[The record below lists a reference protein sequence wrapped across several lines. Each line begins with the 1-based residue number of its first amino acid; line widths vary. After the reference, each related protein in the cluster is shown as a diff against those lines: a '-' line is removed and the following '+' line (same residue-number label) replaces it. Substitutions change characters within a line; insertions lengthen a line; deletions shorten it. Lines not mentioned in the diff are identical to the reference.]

1 MSLHKI
7 CPTCKTRN
15 ELSRKTCIHCSGD
28 MSAVGQEKGQMPVH
42 EERQGDVSP
51 EGLLKL
57 VSSNGRVIKVRDG
70 DVVGR
75 TAVGR
80 EVLEIHEEISRRHA
94 RLVMSDGMWFVIDLG
109 SSNGTFLEGERL
121 PPDEMVQ
128 IRNGQ
133 RLKISPVFEGVVRI
147 EGTYKEKIVFP
158 SSHEET
164 ACIQSRRKTMTILFA
179 DLKGSVDFF
188 QERGTLVA
196 RKWILNLY
204 RMLSSIISA
213 HKGTH
218 VKNIGDA
225 ILAVFDDPHE
235 AAKASLQMQTD
246 LREHNRTAQET
257 DLYYLRIGMNMGT
270 VLFEDRDVF
279 GNSVNIASRVQ
290 ALAPPEHIY
299 ITEFL
304 HEAIRGDRDFQF
316 RFIGHEQLKGVK
328 NKTGIYEILSGGRTS
343 DEGTGDIL

>member
-1 MSLHKI
+1 MS
-7 CPTCKTRN
+7 P
-15 ELSRKTCIHCSGD
+15 
-28 MSAVGQEKGQMPVH
+28 QEDRPPIKEKRHDTPLRGSV
-42 EERQGDVSP
+42 VTLASP
-51 EGLLKL
+51 D
-57 VSSNGRVIKVRDG
+57 GRTVEVRDG
-70 DVVGR
+70 EVVGR

-80 EVLEIHEEISRRHA
+80 EALEIHEEISRRHA
-94 RLVMSDGMWFVIDLG
+94 RFVMSEGRWFVIDLG
-109 SSNGTFLEGERL
+109 SSNGTFLEGQRLSPNER
-121 PPDEMVQ
+121 VQ

-147 EGTYKEKIVFP
+147 EDTRKEKTVIT
-158 SSHEET
+158 SGHEEPE
-164 ACIQSRRKTMTILFA
+164 CLQNRRKTMTILFA

-204 RMLSSIISA
+204 HMLSSIISA
-213 HKGTH
+213 HRGTH

-235 AAKASLQMQTD
+235 AAKAALKMQAD
-246 LREHNRTAQET
+246 LREHNRSAQET

-290 ALAPPEHIY
+290 ALSPPEHIY
-299 ITEFL
+299 ITENL
-304 HEAIRGDRDFQF
+304 YEAIRDDKDIQF
-316 RFIGHEQLKGVK
+316 HFIGHEQLKGVK

-343 DEGTGDIL
+343 DGGTGDIL